1 MWHVVMSVPLPR
13 VVKGVCVVVVEVE
26 MVAARSAA
34 CAAHTKLWTTA
45 SGALLNVPV
54 DEEEEEEEEEDNE
67 DERCTETARGHEC
80 SDDDRAAIDSDEVEL
95 GLVVVVMVEAAFL

>member
-13 VVKGVCVVVVEVE
+13 VVNGLCVVEVE
-26 MVAARSAA
+26 VVARSAA

-45 SGALLNVPV
+45 SGALLNVVVVPV
-54 DEEEEEEEEEDNE
+54 VPVEEEEAIE

-80 SDDDRAAIDSDEVEL
+80 SGDDNGGAAIDSDEVEL
-95 GLVVVVMVEAAFL
+95 GLVVVMVEAAFL